1 MRVGFINRETSFLS
15 MIRTGVANLP
25 LHVGKCPRWLFG
37 RMVKLGGAITEIII
51 NEYGQKEFLRRISN
65 PYFFQSFACVVG
77 FDWHSSGV
85 STTLCGALKT
95 ALNEKDLGIKIA
107 GGKGKTSRRTPE
119 QIEKFS
125 NSFSLSTNKID
136 RLKYASKIIAKV
148 DNNLIQDSYQ
158 LYMHTFFFSEKG
170 KYAVVQ
176 QGLCN
181 ENRYA
186 RRYHWLSESINS
198 FVEEPH
204 NAICCD
210 KKEEN
215 VLDLTA
221 KESSE
226 TRKTSLDLVKDD
238 PKHLEK
244 YFMPKGQK
252 TLFDYSELTMDPNH
266 YSLNLSKKSLTFL
279 KQAYEFQ
286 PKNYEELV
294 ALQNMGPK
302 TIRAL
307 ALISELVYGTKSS
320 WQDPARFSFS
330 YGGKDSVPFPVDKTL
345 MDNNTEF
352 LKEALKQS
360 KLGQKDKLDAVRRL
374 KDFIR

>member
-1 MRVGFINRETSFLS
+1 
-15 MIRTGVANLP
+15 MIRTGVASLP
-25 LHVGKCPRWLFG
+25 LHTGKCPRWLFG
-37 RMVKLGGAITEIII
+37 RMVKLSGAITEVIID
-51 NEYGQKEFLRRISN
+51 EYSQEEFLRRISD

-77 FDWHSSGV
+77 FDWHSSGC

-95 ALNEKDLGIKIA
+95 ALNEKDIGIRIA
-107 GGKGKTSRRTPE
+107 GGKGKTSRKTPE

-125 NSFSLSTNKID
+125 NHLSLSTQKID
-136 RLKYASKIIAKV
+136 RLKYASKVTAKV
-148 DNNLIQDSYQ
+148 DNNLVQDSYQ
-158 LYMHTFFFSEKG
+158 LYMHTFFFNEKG

-181 ENRYA
+181 ENSYA
-186 RRYHWLSESINS
+186 RRYHWLSNSVNS

-204 NAICCD
+204 SAICCD
-210 KKEEN
+210 EKKEN

-221 KESSE
+221 KGSRE
-226 TRKTSLDLVKDD
+226 TRKISLDLVKDN

-252 TLFDYSELTMDPNH
+252 TLFDYSELSMGRNH
-266 YSLNLSKKSLTFL
+266 YNLNLSKRSLTFL

-294 ALQNMGPK
+294 ALRNMGPQ

-307 ALISELVYGTKSS
+307 ALISEMVYGTKSS
-320 WQDPARFSFS
+320 WQDPARYSFAH
-330 YGGKDSVPFPVDKTL
+330 GGKDGVPHPVNRDL
-345 MDNNTEF
+345 MDKNTNF
-352 LKEALKQS
+352 LEDALNQS
-360 KLGQKDKLDAVRRL
+360 KLGFKDRLFAVKRL
-374 KDFIR
+374 KEFVKK